1 MDYIDFKRS
10 RFYVKLKVMNGDIV
24 FEDGDVIGLVNLFLL
39 LFFSQVDVLMQN
51 KLINSLGV
59 YYLYFSM
66 LNIFI
71 NFGIDVK
78 FL

>member
-39 LFFSQVDVLMQN
+39 LFFS
-51 KLINSLGV
+51 
-59 YYLYFSM
+59 
-66 LNIFI
+66 
-71 NFGIDVK
+71 
-78 FL
+78 

>member
-71 NFGIDVK
+71 NFGIDV
-78 FL
+78 